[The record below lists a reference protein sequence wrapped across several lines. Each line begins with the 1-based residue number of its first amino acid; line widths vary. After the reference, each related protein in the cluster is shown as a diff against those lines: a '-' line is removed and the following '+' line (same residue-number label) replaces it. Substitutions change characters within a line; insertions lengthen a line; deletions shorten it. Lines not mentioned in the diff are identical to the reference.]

1 MPSEANRFRQGTALW
16 RRWALSSD
24 LLLAGCTRSSVR
36 VSVGE
41 VPLVLVGLAAGW
53 AVGAE
58 LHGSVGPEAGG
69 EFGQRADGPAAA
81 ALADATGGAGPLG
94 GDMRP
99 PPGAT
104 RARSP
109 RHS

>member
-69 EFGQRADGPAAA
+69 EFGQRADGPAAP
-81 ALADATGGAGPLG
+81 ALAVAEVVEGPLVG
-94 GDMRP
+94 HGHL
-99 PPGAT
+99 
-104 RARSP
+104 P
-109 RHS
+109 RVSTGP